1 MVIQG
6 IFVMVKIILE
16 KIDETYSKIYTE
28 NDTND
33 DVLYEIQELFSIKV
47 EGAQFSPTYKLRIW
61 DGRKIFF
68 YANKGVILNG
78 LIPIL
83 EKYCIKKGYVIKK
96 EMFPDYPDIDPEL
109 YEKTNTEILK
119 GTDFVPRE
127 YQSKACF
134 EILNKKHGILE
145 CCTSSGK
152 SLIIYLFIRQLLLRG
167 IDNILLIVP
176 NIMLV
181 KQMYCDFEEYG
192 WSDIDDHAEKLCGGE
207 IPTYRKKVLIS
218 TWQSLQK
225 KDSDFFEKY
234 KGVIVDECHSVKASV
249 VNKLLKQCVNSI
261 YRLGTTGTLP
271 TPKSDLIDILS
282 VLNRVVFQITSKEL
296 IDSGVLTRMIVANIL
311 VKYPDEFISKNKNRS
326 YPEEVKLVEE
336 YGDRNKTLDVIINN
350 TSKEHN
356 LLILVNHINHL
367 KIVKKYIEKKHV
379 DRIVKAVSGNVKAS
393 VREDI
398 RQETE
403 KEEGVV
409 IVATYA
415 TMSTGVNIKKL
426 HGIVLF
432 GNSKSKIRVLQSL
445 GRGLRKHITKEK
457 VLTYDVVDDLRRF
470 TKTGKSIDNYLY
482 KHWQERLD
490 HYEQQ
495 GFPTTTLNLTI

>member
-1 MVIQG
+1 MI
-6 IFVMVKIILE
+6 KIILE
-16 KIDETYSKIYTE
+16 KLDESYSKIYTE
-28 NDTND
+28 NDVNS
-33 DVLYEIQELFSIKV
+33 DVLYELQELFSIKV
-47 EGAQFSPTYKLRIW
+47 EGAQFSPKYKLRIW

-68 YANKGVILNG
+68 FASKGVILNG
-78 LIPIL
+78 LIPIV
-83 EKYCIKKGYVIKK
+83 EEYCSKKGYIIKR
-96 EMFPDYPDIDPEL
+96 EMFPEYPDIDPKA
-109 YEKTNTEILK
+109 YEKTNMEILE
-119 GTDFVPRE
+119 GTDFVPRD

-167 IDNILLIVP
+167 INNILLIVP
-176 NIMLV
+176 NVMLV
-181 KQMYCDFEEYG
+181 KQMYSDFEEYG
-192 WSDIDDHAEKLCGGE
+192 WSDIDNQAEKLCGGE
-207 IPTYRKKVLIS
+207 TPTFQKKVLIS

-225 KDSDFFEKY
+225 KEVEFFEKY

-249 VNKLLKQCVNSI
+249 VNRLLKQCTNSI

-271 TPKSDLIDILS
+271 TPKADLFDILS
-282 VLNRVVFQITSKEL
+282 VLNQVVFQITSKEL

-336 YGDRNKTLDVIINN
+336 YDDRNRALDVIINN
-350 TSKEHN
+350 TPKEHN

-367 KIVKKYIEKKHV
+367 KKVTKYINGKFD
-379 DRIVKAVSGNVKAS
+379 DRIVRTISGNVKAS
-393 VREDI
+393 IREEI

-403 KEEGVV
+403 KEEGVI

-445 GRGLRKHITKEK
+445 GRGLRKHISKDK
-457 VLTYDVVDDLRRF
+457 VLTYDIVDDLRRF
-470 TKTGKSIDNYLY
+470 TRTGKSIDNYLY
-482 KHWQERLD
+482 KHWQERLV

-495 GFPTTTLNLTI
+495 GFPTTTLNLNI